1 MSVLG
6 NILWLLFGGILVAI
20 SYFIAGLVMCI
31 TIIGIPFGIA
41 LWRIALLSLFPFGR
55 DVTLSSGRGGCL
67 MIGLNVIWILLGW
80 WEIALIHAVLG
91 ALLCITI
98 IGIPFGMMHFK
109 LAKFSLMPFAMS
121 VN

>member
-31 TIIGIPFGIA
+31 TIIGIPFG
-41 LWRIALLSLFPFGR
+41 
-55 DVTLSSGRGGCL
+55 
-67 MIGLNVIWILLGW
+67 
-80 WEIALIHAVLG
+80 
-91 ALLCITI
+91 
-98 IGIPFGMMHFK
+98 MMHFK